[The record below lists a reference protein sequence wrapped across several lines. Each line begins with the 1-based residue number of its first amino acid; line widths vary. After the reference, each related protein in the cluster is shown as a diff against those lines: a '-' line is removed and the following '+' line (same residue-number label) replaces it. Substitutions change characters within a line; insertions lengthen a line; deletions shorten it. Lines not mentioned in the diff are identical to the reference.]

1 MEHSRR
7 FVPKYRERVIQ
18 TALSASEGT
27 NPERTSCTE
36 GNATGGRALCP
47 PLAHSHVPVT
57 APPDPGGG
65 TADPSPPLP
74 GSLIPPYSSSRLT
87 PLHPYCLIP
96 PHPALFLTH
105 SLSRLVPL
113 YPSPRFIP
121 HTVPPR
127 FIPHPSSQPPSRFT
141 PHAASPRPPPVAR
154 EPPLPWEAA
163 GRMRAPAGVPGC
175 SGRRRC
181 RHICPESS
189 ELVAAEP
196 PGPIGCHP
204 PRAVPAA
211 APLLG
216 HGRSGGPRLSGQV
229 G

>member
-1 MEHSRR
+1 MR
-7 FVPKYRERVIQ
+7 
-18 TALSASEGT
+18 SASEGST

-47 PLAHSHVPVT
+47 PLAHSHVLVT
-57 APPDPGGG
+57 APPKPGGG
-65 TADPSPPLP
+65 TADPSPPSP
-74 GSLIPPYSSSRLT
+74 GRLIPRYSSSRLT
-87 PLHPYCLIP
+87 PLHPSCLTPYAASSLLIP
-96 PHPALFLTH
+96 LYLSRRLTPLYS
-105 SLSRLVPL
+105 SLSRLIPL

-127 FIPHPSSQPPSRFT
+127 FIPHPSSQPPFRLT

-196 PGPIGCHP
+196 PGLIGCHP
-204 PRAVPAA
+204 PRAVPAT
-211 APLLG
+211 APPVG